1 MIEFKTGDILLEDA
15 SALVNTVNC
24 VGVMG
29 KGVALRFKKAFPEN
43 FKAYSEAC
51 GNGQVAPGRMFV
63 FETDE
68 FFPSYVINFPTKTH
82 WRNKSRMEYIDDGLK
97 DLRKEIRDRDIRSIA
112 IPALGCG
119 LGGLSWNE
127 VRPRVENALQG
138 LEDVR
143 IVVFEPREAP

>member
-1 MIEFKTGDILLEDA
+1 MIEFKTGDILSEDA
-15 SALVNTVNC
+15 GALVNAVNC

-29 KGVALRFKKAFPEN
+29 KGVALRFKKAFPGN
-43 FKAYSEAC
+43 FKAYAEAC
-51 GNGQVAPGRMFV
+51 GNRQVTPGRMFV
-63 FETDE
+63 FKTGG
-68 FFPSYVINFPTKTH
+68 FSPSYIINFPTKTH
-82 WRNKSRMEYIDDGLK
+82 WRNKSLMEYIDDGLK
-97 DLRKEIRDRDIRSIA
+97 DLRKEIRNRDIRSIA

-143 IVVFEPREAP
+143 IVVFEPLEAP

>member
-1 MIEFKTGDILLEDA
+1 MIEFKTGDILSEDA
-15 SALVNTVNC
+15 SALVNAVNC

-43 FKAYSEAC
+43 FKAYAEAC

-68 FFPSYVINFPTKTH
+68 FSPSYVINFPTKTH
-82 WRNKSRMEYIDDGLK
+82 WSGKSRMEYIDDGLK
-97 DLRKEIRDRDIRSIA
+97 DLRKEIRNRDIRSIA